1 MGGLTLSVLDAG
13 AEAETAAQAV
23 VVGLMA
29 FNAERCR
36 PYDKRDLVAA
46 VHAAD
51 GALAGGLVGMTN
63 WEWLYVDCLWVAE
76 EHRRGGLGARL
87 LRAAEEEAVRRGC
100 RWSRL
105 WTYDFQAPDFYPR
118 QGYERWGVL
127 DGYPPG
133 HSQIWFRKDLVPHP
147 ASGSTPS

>member
-1 MGGLTLSVLDAG
+1 MDGLTLSLLDAG
-13 AEAETAAQAV
+13 ADAEVQAV
-23 VVGLMA
+23 FAGLMA

-36 PYDKRDLVAA
+36 PYDKRDLVVAA
-46 VHAAD
+46 HTAD

-63 WEWLYVDCLWVAE
+63 WEWLYVDSLWVADD
-76 EHRRGGLGARL
+76 RQRGGLGARL

-118 QGYERWGVL
+118 QGYERWAVL

-133 HSQIWFRKDLVPHP
+133 HSQIWFRKELVP
-147 ASGSTPS
+147 